1 MEGPSPMTDRFMSP
15 AEASVLDG
23 LLPAGLT
30 PDMRDVAMCLYE
42 ALVLDDERTGAVQ
55 PSGAWLEQLGIWAR
69 QVLMQLQR
77 LADQKGGHPL
87 YIAKGIAVHLT
98 ERDRAICARFKGHNY
113 RELARAHGLTEMR
126 VRQIVDAWQR
136 EQFLRRQ
143 GNLPGFL

>member
-1 MEGPSPMTDRFMSP
+1 MSDRNMTS
-15 AEASVLDG
+15 AEAAILDG
-23 LLPAGLT
+23 LLPVGMT

-42 ALVLDDERTGAVQ
+42 ALVLNDCRAGQVG
-55 PSGAWLEQLGIWAR
+55 PSAEWLAQLNTWAN

-98 ERDRAICARFKGHNY
+98 ARDRTICAGFRGNNY
-113 RELARAHGLTEMR
+113 RELARKNGLTEMR
-126 VRQIVDAWQR
+126 VRQIVDAFQR

-143 GNLPGFL
+143 GNLPGFDGNIS

>member
-1 MEGPSPMTDRFMSP
+1 MDERNMTI
-15 AEASVLDG
+15 AEAAVLDG
-23 LLPAGLT
+23 LLPAGMT

-42 ALVLDDERTGAVQ
+42 ALVLNDARAGQAAPGAE
-55 PSGAWLEQLGIWAR
+55 WLGQLRSWAQ

-98 ERDRAICARFKGHNY
+98 ARDRTICLAFRGNNY
-113 RELARAHGLTEMR
+113 RELARANGLTEMR
-126 VRQIVDAWQR
+126 VRQIVDAFQR

-143 GNLPGFL
+143 GNLPGFDAEIS